1 MAVSSESGE
10 KLLTAIFL
18 SSLMIF
24 LGIAAATDALIDNN
38 RTTLPEKETVNDVIL
53 HLSQLN
59 KPGFQE
65 GSVFTDTTLSAGGM
79 HTCAILDNGSVS
91 CWGRG
96 SNGQLGNGETSNKG
110 TPTLTSS
117 LGIGR
122 TAVAISSGAAHTC
135 AILDN
140 GDVSCWGDGVRGQLG
155 NGGTSD
161 KSTPT
166 LTSSLGT
173 GRTAVAIS
181 SGEYHTCAIL
191 DNGQVSCWGL
201 NSDGQLGN
209 GGTTDKNTP
218 TLTSSLGPGRTAVAI
233 SSGYGHTCAILDNGS
248 VSCWGRAY
256 YGHLSVGGTALGNG
270 ETEPFP
276 PPETSPTLTSS
287 LGTGRTAVAI
297 SSGDDHT
304 CAILDN
310 GSVSC
315 WGSNVFGELGNG
327 GNSNKNTPTL
337 TSSLGAN
344 RTAVSLS
351 SGGYHTCAILD
362 NGSVS
367 CWGSGRYGTLGD
379 GGTTD
384 KNTSTLTNSLGTGR
398 TAVAISSGEYHTCAI
413 LDNGSV
419 SCWGLA
425 GYRLGNGV
433 FFGTFPPTLTS
444 SLGSSRTAALSERD
458 FDGDGTY
465 TIFQAHSY
473 LDIQEQSIS
482 SGGGH
487 TCAILNNGSVS
498 CWGEGVYGQLGNG
511 RTTNMTTPTP
521 IGNLGTNRTAVALS
535 AGYYHTCAI
544 LDNGSVSCWGRGDN
558 GQLGNG
564 GTENSTLPVT
574 TSSLGAGR
582 TAVSLSSGASH
593 TCALLD
599 NGLISC
605 WGFGDYGQ
613 MGNGG
618 TTSTTVPTL
627 TSSLGTGRTAIALSS
642 GQDHTCAL
650 LDNGSVSCWGSS
662 HTGQLGNGGSYSLT
676 PTLTGSFGTGRTAVA
691 LSSGSFHTCAILDN
705 GAVSCWGM
713 GWHGQLGNGGAPF
726 KQNTPVL
733 VSSLGSGR
741 TALAISAGF
750 SHTCAIL
757 DNGLVSC
764 WGAGTSQ
771 GGGGDYGQLGNG
783 GSTGS
788 AVPTLTSSLG
798 TGRTAVALSSGVVH
812 TCAVLDSGQ
821 VSCWGYGDPGQLGNG
836 GTSNKRTPTPTS
848 SLGTNRTV
856 MMIDGD
862 RDGDGVYDPADAFPA
877 DSIRSV
883 KCDAGQ
889 YGRYICLDSPAGKYV
904 PTSGSMY
911 ATEASRGYFVPST
924 GQSSQIACAAG
935 TFQPDV
941 GQTSCDDADAGF
953 HVPNLAQTSQTAC
966 QPGTYQPLQGQPSCR
981 YADAGYYVDQ
991 TAAVSQTACDA
1002 GTFNPNT
1009 GSSTSS
1015 ACVDAEPGHYVPTQG
1030 QIKQTACAVGT
1041 YQPNSGRTSC
1051 DDADAGFHVPITAQ
1065 ASQTACPRGTYQPL
1079 QGQPSCD
1086 DADAGYYVDETAGT
1100 TQTACDAGTFN
1111 PNTGSSN
1118 SSACVD
1124 ADPGHFVPAQ
1134 GQANQTACAVGTY
1147 QPNSGRTS
1155 CDDAYPGYYV
1165 SDQAQTNQTACQ
1177 FGTFQ
1182 PLQGQASCDDA
1193 DAGYYVDETAA
1204 TSQNPCAIGT
1214 YQPTSG
1220 QVFCDDASPGHYV
1233 SSPGQSD
1240 QTACMPGT
1248 YQPRYR
1254 QASCEVADAGH
1265 YVNQTAQTSQMA
1277 CEAGTYNPNEGGQSH
1292 LSCLLADV
1300 GHFVPLEAL
1309 TDQIRCPV
1317 GTYAD
1322 KEGSIGCK
1330 EAAPGYMVSSTAS
1343 VSAVACPL
1351 GAYQPASGADAC
1363 IPAERGFFVPITA
1376 STNQTPCPVGTTT
1389 LSEGSMNATSCLE
1402 DADSDGLANI
1412 VDDDDDNDGV
1422 VDDQDAFPLDASAS
1436 KPGISTGLIGVM
1448 AGIGLATVGA
1458 LAIRHRR
1465 MGDQQSPSGVDSGT
1479 DGVAHLVGEKIQPDL
1494 PPLDGAVA
1502 HFPVISSI
1510 PTPSVIENYT
1520 QLPHGGS
1527 YDQSTGETVYA
1538 HPDGRRWRMMPDGR
1552 FVQME

>member
-1 MAVSSESGE
+1 MEE
-10 KLLTAIFL
+10 
-18 SSLMIF
+18 
-24 LGIAAATDALIDNN
+24 
-38 RTTLPEKETVNDVIL
+38 
-53 HLSQLN
+53 HLN
-59 KPGFQE
+59 KTRPRSPAA
-65 GSVFTDTTLSAGGM
+65 SVRVARSLGLPSHPESHQFTCA
-79 HTCAILDNGSVS
+79 TCAILDNG
-91 CWGRG
+91 
-96 SNGQLGNGETSNKG
+96 
-110 TPTLTSS
+110 
-117 LGIGR
+117 
-122 TAVAISSGAAHTC
+122 A
-135 AILDN
+135 
-140 GDVSCWGDGVRGQLG
+140 VSCWGDGYYGQLG
-155 NGGTSD
+155 NGATSD
-161 KSTPT
+161 K
-166 LTSSLGT
+166 
-173 GRTAVAIS
+173 
-181 SGEYHTCAIL
+181 
-191 DNGQVSCWGL
+191 
-201 NSDGQLGN
+201 
-209 GGTTDKNTP
+209 TT
-218 TLTSSLGPGRTAVAI
+218 
-233 SSGYGHTCAILDNGS
+233 
-248 VSCWGRAY
+248 
-256 YGHLSVGGTALGNG
+256 
-270 ETEPFP
+270 
-276 PPETSPTLTSS
+276 
-287 LGTGRTAVAI
+287 
-297 SSGDDHT
+297 
-304 CAILDN
+304 
-310 GSVSC
+310 
-315 WGSNVFGELGNG
+315 
-327 GNSNKNTPTL
+327 
-337 TSSLGAN
+337 
-344 RTAVSLS
+344 
-351 SGGYHTCAILD
+351 
-362 NGSVS
+362 
-367 CWGSGRYGTLGD
+367 
-379 GGTTD
+379 
-384 KNTSTLTNSLGTGR
+384 
-398 TAVAISSGEYHTCAI
+398 
-413 LDNGSV
+413 
-419 SCWGLA
+419 
-425 GYRLGNGV
+425 
-433 FFGTFPPTLTS
+433 PTLTS

-473 LDIQEQSIS
+473 LDTQEQSIS
-482 SGGGH
+482 SGGAH
-487 TCAILNNGSVS
+487 TCAILDNGSVS
-498 CWGEGVYGQLGNG
+498 CWGQGLDGQLGNG
-511 RTTNMTTPTP
+511 GTINVTTPTS
-521 IGNLGTNRTAVALS
+521 IGTLGTNRTAVALS
-535 AGYYHTCAI
+535 SGGSHTCAI

-582 TAVSLSSGASH
+582 TAVALSSGAAH

-605 WGFGDYGQ
+605 WGYGDYGQ
-613 MGNGG
+613 LGNGG
-618 TTSTTVPTL
+618 TTGTNVPTL

-650 LDNGSVSCWGSS
+650 LDNGSVSCWGDSNL
-662 HTGQLGNGGSYSLT
+662 GQLGNGMYYSLT

-733 VSSLGSGR
+733 VSSFGSGR
-741 TALAISAGF
+741 TALAISAGVF
-750 SHTCAIL
+750 HTCAIL

-798 TGRTAVALSSGVVH
+798 TGRTAVALSSGAVH
-812 TCAVLDSGQ
+812 TCAVLDNGQ
-821 VSCWGYGDPGQLGNG
+821 VSCWGYGDSGQLGNG
-836 GTSNKRTPTPTS
+836 GTTNKRTPTPTS

-862 RDGDGVYDPADAFPA
+862 RDGDGVYDPVDAFPA

-883 KCDAGQ
+883 RCDAGQ

-904 PTSGSMY
+904 PTPGSMY

-953 HVPNLAQTSQTAC
+953 HVPNPAQTSQTAC
-966 QPGTYQPLQGQPSCR
+966 QPGTYQPLQGQPACR

-1015 ACVDAEPGHYVPTQG
+1015 ACVDADPGHYVPTQG
-1030 QIKQTACAVGT
+1030 QLKQTACAVGT

-1065 ASQTACPRGTYQPL
+1065 ASQTACQPGTYQPL

-1111 PNTGSSN
+1111 PNTGSSS

-1124 ADPGHFVPAQ
+1124 ADPGHFVPTQ
-1134 GQANQTACAVGTY
+1134 GQANQTVCAVGTY
-1147 QPNSGRTS
+1147 QPNSGETS

-1165 SDQAQTNQTACQ
+1165 SNQAQTSQTACPL
-1177 FGTFQ
+1177 GTYQ
-1182 PLQGQASCDDA
+1182 PLQGQSSCDDA
-1193 DAGYYVDETAA
+1193 DPGYHVDETAA
-1204 TSQNPCAIGT
+1204 TSQNPCSIGT

-1220 QVFCDDASPGHYV
+1220 QVSCDDASPGHYV
-1233 SSPGQSD
+1233 SSPGQSE

-1248 YQPRYR
+1248 YQPRSK
-1254 QASCEVADAGH
+1254 QASCEVADVGH
-1265 YVNQTAQTSQMA
+1265 YVNQTAQTNQIA
-1277 CEAGTYNPNEGGQSH
+1277 CQAGTYNPNEGGQSH

-1300 GHFVPLEAL
+1300 GHFVPIEAL
-1309 TDQIRCPV
+1309 TEQIRCPL
-1317 GTYAD
+1317 GTFAD
-1322 KEGSIGCK
+1322 EKGSIGCK

-1343 VSAVACPL
+1343 DSATACPL
-1351 GAYQPASGADAC
+1351 GAYQPASGEDAC
-1363 IPAERGFFVPITA
+1363 ILAEQGFFVPTTA
-1376 STNQTPCPVGTTT
+1376 SINQTPCPVGTTT
-1389 LSEGSMNATSCLE
+1389 LGEGSVNATSCLD
-1402 DADSDGLANI
+1402 DADNDGLANI

-1422 VDDQDAFPLDASAS
+1422 MDGDDAFPLDASAS
-1436 KPGISTGLIGVM
+1436 RPIVSAGLIGFF
-1448 AGIGLATVGA
+1448 AGIGLAAVGA

-1479 DGVAHLVGEKIQPDL
+1479 DGVAHPVGEKIQPDL

>member
-24 LGIAAATDALIDNN
+24 LGIAAATDALIDND
-38 RTTLPEKETVNDVIL
+38 RTTLHEKDTVNDVIL
-53 HLSQLN
+53 HVSQLN
-59 KPGFQE
+59 EPGFQE
-65 GSVFTDTTLSAGGM
+65 GSVFTDTTLSAGRFHTCVILDNGSVSCWGRGSSGQLGNGETSTKYTPTLTSSLGTGRTAVALSSGGH

-96 SNGQLGNGETSNKG
+96 SNGQLGNG
-110 TPTLTSS
+110 
-117 LGIGR
+117 
-122 TAVAISSGAAHTC
+122 
-135 AILDN
+135 
-140 GDVSCWGDGVRGQLG
+140 
-155 NGGTSD
+155 GTSE

-181 SGEYHTCAIL
+181 SGQYHTCAIL
-191 DNGQVSCWGL
+191 DTGQVSCWGL

-209 GGTTDKNTP
+209 GGTTNKNTP

-256 YGHLSVGGTALGNG
+256 DGNLGIGGTALGNG
-270 ETEPFP
+270 ETVTP
-276 PPETSPTLTSS
+276 PPLQTTPTPTSS

-315 WGSNVFGELGNG
+315 WGRG
-327 GNSNKNTPTL
+327 G
-337 TSSLGAN
+337 
-344 RTAVSLS
+344 
-351 SGGYHTCAILD
+351 
-362 NGSVS
+362 
-367 CWGSGRYGTLGD
+367 
-379 GGTTD
+379 
-384 KNTSTLTNSLGTGR
+384 
-398 TAVAISSGEYHTCAI
+398 
-413 LDNGSV
+413 
-419 SCWGLA
+419 
-425 GYRLGNGV
+425 
-433 FFGTFPPTLTS
+433 
-444 SLGSSRTAALSERD
+444 
-458 FDGDGTY
+458 
-465 TIFQAHSY
+465 
-473 LDIQEQSIS
+473 
-482 SGGGH
+482 
-487 TCAILNNGSVS
+487 
-498 CWGEGVYGQLGNG
+498 
-511 RTTNMTTPTP
+511 
-521 IGNLGTNRTAVALS
+521 
-535 AGYYHTCAI
+535 
-544 LDNGSVSCWGRGDN
+544 N

-582 TAVSLSSGASH
+582 TAVALSSGAAH

-605 WGFGDYGQ
+605 WGWGDYAQ
-613 MGNGG
+613 LGNGG
-618 TTSTTVPTL
+618 TTGTNVPTL
-627 TSSLGTGRTAIALSS
+627 TSSLGTGRTALALSS
-642 GQDHTCAL
+642 GQYHTCAL
-650 LDNGSVSCWGSS
+650 LDNGSVSCWGGSDL
-662 HTGQLGNGGSYSLT
+662 GQLGNGMSYSLT

-733 VSSLGSGR
+733 VSSFGSGR
-741 TALAISAGF
+741 TALAISAGGM
-750 SHTCAIL
+750 HTCAIL

-798 TGRTAVALSSGVVH
+798 TGRTAVALSSGGVH
-812 TCAVLDSGQ
+812 TCAVLDNEQ

-836 GTSNKRTPTPTS
+836 GTTNKRTPTPTS

-862 RDGDGVYDPADAFPA
+862 RDGDGVYDPVDAFPA

-883 KCDAGQ
+883 RCDAGQ

-904 PTSGSMY
+904 PTPGSMY

-953 HVPNLAQTSQTAC
+953 HVPNPAQTSQTAC
-966 QPGTYQPLQGQPSCR
+966 QPGSYQPLQGQPACR

-991 TAAVSQTACDA
+991 TAAVSQSACDA

-1015 ACVDAEPGHYVPTQG
+1015 ACVDADPGHYVPTQG
-1030 QIKQTACAVGT
+1030 QLKQTACAVGT

-1065 ASQTACPRGTYQPL
+1065 ASQTACPLGTYQPL

-1111 PNTGSSN
+1111 PNTGSSS

-1124 ADPGHFVPAQ
+1124 ADPGHFVPTQ
-1134 GQANQTACAVGTY
+1134 GQANQTVCAVGTY
-1147 QPNSGRTS
+1147 QPNSGRTF

-1165 SDQAQTNQTACQ
+1165 SDQAQTSQTACPL
-1177 FGTFQ
+1177 GTYQ
-1182 PLQGQASCDDA
+1182 PLQGQSSCDDA
-1193 DAGYYVDETAA
+1193 DAGHYVDETAA

-1233 SSPGQSD
+1233 PSSGQSD

-1248 YQPRYR
+1248 YQPRSK
-1254 QASCEVADAGH
+1254 QASCEVADVGH
-1265 YVNQTAQTSQMA
+1265 YVNQTAQTNQIA
-1277 CEAGTYNPNEGGQSH
+1277 CQAGSYNPNEGGQSH

-1300 GHFVPLEAL
+1300 GHFVPVEAL
-1309 TDQIRCPV
+1309 TEQIRCPL
-1317 GTYAD
+1317 GTFAD
-1322 KEGSIGCK
+1322 EKGSTECK

-1343 VSAVACPL
+1343 DSATACPL
-1351 GAYQPASGADAC
+1351 GAYQPASGEDAC
-1363 IPAERGFFVPITA
+1363 IPAEQGFFVPTTA
-1376 STNQTPCPVGTTT
+1376 SINQTPCPVGTTT
-1389 LSEGSMNATSCLE
+1389 LGEGSVNATSCFD
-1402 DADSDGLANI
+1402 DADNDGLANI

-1422 VDDQDAFPLDASAS
+1422 MDGDDAFPLDASAS
-1436 KPGISTGLIGVM
+1436 RPSVSAGLIGFF
-1448 AGIGLATVGA
+1448 AGIGLAALGA
-1458 LAIRHRR
+1458 LAVRHRR
-1465 MGDQQSPSGVDSGT
+1465 MGDQQSPSGVDRGT
-1479 DGVAHLVGEKIQPDL
+1479 DGVAHPVGEKIQPDL

>member
-1 MAVSSESGE
+1 M
-10 KLLTAIFL
+10 
-18 SSLMIF
+18 
-24 LGIAAATDALIDNN
+24 
-38 RTTLPEKETVNDVIL
+38 
-53 HLSQLN
+53 
-59 KPGFQE
+59 
-65 GSVFTDTTLSAGGM
+65 
-79 HTCAILDNGSVS
+79 
-91 CWGRG
+91 
-96 SNGQLGNGETSNKG
+96 GNGETSNKG

-122 TAVAISSGAAHTC
+122 TAVAISSGYTHTCAILDNGNVACWGDGFRGQLGNGGTSQQNTPTLTSSLGTGRTAVALSSKFTHTCAILDNGSVSCWGYGNDGQLGNGGTSQQNTPTLTSSLGTGRKAVALSSGGYQLNNGGHQFSSGGHHTC

-140 GDVSCWGDGVRGQLG
+140 GDVSCWGDGNEGQLG
-155 NGGTSD
+155 NGATSD
-161 KSTPT
+161 K
-166 LTSSLGT
+166 
-173 GRTAVAIS
+173 
-181 SGEYHTCAIL
+181 
-191 DNGQVSCWGL
+191 
-201 NSDGQLGN
+201 
-209 GGTTDKNTP
+209 TT
-218 TLTSSLGPGRTAVAI
+218 
-233 SSGYGHTCAILDNGS
+233 
-248 VSCWGRAY
+248 
-256 YGHLSVGGTALGNG
+256 
-270 ETEPFP
+270 
-276 PPETSPTLTSS
+276 
-287 LGTGRTAVAI
+287 
-297 SSGDDHT
+297 
-304 CAILDN
+304 
-310 GSVSC
+310 
-315 WGSNVFGELGNG
+315 
-327 GNSNKNTPTL
+327 
-337 TSSLGAN
+337 
-344 RTAVSLS
+344 
-351 SGGYHTCAILD
+351 
-362 NGSVS
+362 
-367 CWGSGRYGTLGD
+367 
-379 GGTTD
+379 
-384 KNTSTLTNSLGTGR
+384 
-398 TAVAISSGEYHTCAI
+398 
-413 LDNGSV
+413 
-419 SCWGLA
+419 
-425 GYRLGNGV
+425 
-433 FFGTFPPTLTS
+433 PTLTS

-473 LDIQEQSIS
+473 LDTQEQSIS
-482 SGGGH
+482 SGGAH
-487 TCAILNNGSVS
+487 TCAILDNGSVS
-498 CWGEGVYGQLGNG
+498 CWGQGLDGQLGNG
-511 RTTNMTTPTP
+511 GTINVTTPTS
-521 IGNLGTNRTAVALS
+521 IGTLGTNRTAVALS
-535 AGYYHTCAI
+535 SGGSHTCAI

-582 TAVSLSSGASH
+582 TAVALSSGTAH

-605 WGFGDYGQ
+605 WGYGDYGQ
-613 MGNGG
+613 LGNGG
-618 TTSTTVPTL
+618 TTGTNVPTL

-650 LDNGSVSCWGSS
+650 LDNGSVSCWGDSNL
-662 HTGQLGNGGSYSLT
+662 GQLGNGMYYSLT

-713 GWHGQLGNGGAPF
+713 GWQGQLGNGGAPF

-733 VSSLGSGR
+733 VSSFGSGR
-741 TALAISAGF
+741 TALAISAGVF
-750 SHTCAIL
+750 HTCAIL

-798 TGRTAVALSSGVVH
+798 TGRTAVALSSGAVH
-812 TCAVLDSGQ
+812 TCAVLDNGQ
-821 VSCWGYGDPGQLGNG
+821 VSCWGYGDSGQLGNG
-836 GTSNKRTPTPTS
+836 GTTNKRTPTPTS

-862 RDGDGVYDPADAFPA
+862 RDGDGVYDPVDAFPA

-883 KCDAGQ
+883 RCDAGH

-904 PTSGSMY
+904 PTPGSMY

-953 HVPNLAQTSQTAC
+953 HVPIPAQTSQTAC
-966 QPGTYQPLQGQPSCR
+966 QPGTYQPLQGQPACR

-991 TAAVSQTACDA
+991 TAAVNQTACDA

-1015 ACVDAEPGHYVPTQG
+1015 ACADADPGHYVPTQG
-1030 QIKQTACAVGT
+1030 QLKQTACAVGT

-1051 DDADAGFHVPITAQ
+1051 DDADAGFHVPIPAQ
-1065 ASQTACPRGTYQPL
+1065 TSQTACQPGTYQPL

-1086 DADAGYYVDETAGT
+1086 DADAGHYVDETAGKS
-1100 TQTACDAGTFN
+1100 QTACDAGTFN
-1111 PNTGSSN
+1111 PNTGSSS

-1124 ADPGHFVPAQ
+1124 ADPGHFVPTQ

-1147 QPNSGRTS
+1147 QPDVG
-1155 CDDAYPGYYV
+1155 
-1165 SDQAQTNQTACQ
+1165 QT
-1177 FGTFQ
+1177 
-1182 PLQGQASCDDA
+1182 SCDDA
-1193 DAGYYVDETAA
+1193 DAGFHVPIPAQTSQTACPLGTYQPHQGQSSCDDADPGYHVDETAA

-1220 QVFCDDASPGHYV
+1220 QVFCDDASPGYYV
-1233 SSPGQSD
+1233 SSPSQSE

-1248 YQPRYR
+1248 YQPRSK
-1254 QASCEVADAGH
+1254 QASCEVADVGH
-1265 YVNQTAQTSQMA
+1265 YVNQSAQTNQIA
-1277 CEAGTYNPNEGGQSH
+1277 CQAGTYNPNEGGQSH

-1300 GHFVPLEAL
+1300 GHFVPIEAL
-1309 TDQIRCPV
+1309 TEQIRCPL
-1317 GTYAD
+1317 GTFAD
-1322 KEGSIGCK
+1322 EKGSIVCK

-1343 VSAVACPL
+1343 DSATACPL
-1351 GAYQPASGADAC
+1351 GAYQPASGEDAC
-1363 IPAERGFFVPITA
+1363 IPAEQGFFVPTTA
-1376 STNQTPCPVGTTT
+1376 SINQTPCPVGTTT
-1389 LSEGSMNATSCLE
+1389 LGEGSVNATSCLD
-1402 DADSDGLANI
+1402 DADNDGLANI

-1422 VDDQDAFPLDASAS
+1422 MDGDDAFPLDASAS
-1436 KPGISTGLIGVM
+1436 RPIVSAGLIGFF
-1448 AGIGLATVGA
+1448 AGIGLAAVVA

-1465 MGDQQSPSGVDSGT
+1465 MGNQQSPSTVDSGT
-1479 DGVAHLVGEKIQPDL
+1479 DGVAHPVGEKIQPDL